1 MSEPKSERV
10 AITGASGFIG
20 GALIDHYRRSGV
32 EVVGL
37 DLRASPERGIVA
49 ADVSVRGSWE
59 RHLGGA
65 DCVIHTAAA
74 VSNAVGDERAWRIN
88 ALGTRN
94 LIGAAVSQGVRR
106 LVHISTCGVYG
117 FHTPQA
123 VSETYPVHCCGN
135 VYRDTKIAAEHAV
148 VAAGAQGELEI
159 VVIRPADVYGPRCRV
174 WITLPL
180 QYLEKGLF
188 LLPGNGNNAFFP
200 IYIDDL
206 VDGIVLAAHHEDG
219 AGQIFNLAPS
229 HPATTREFF
238 SHHCRWLG
246 KRGPICV
253 PTPLALFLASVPY
266 WVART
271 ANRSTELG
279 PATVRMLD
287 RRGWLSS
294 DKARARLGWSEN
306 VSLAEGMRCTEDWL
320 RETGKLPSPAGRPRQ
335 RLRPRGAA

>member
-1 MSEPKSERV
+1 
-10 AITGASGFIG
+10 
-20 GALIDHYRRSGV
+20 
-32 EVVGL
+32 
-37 DLRASPERGIVA
+37 
-49 ADVSVRGSWE
+49 
-59 RHLGGA
+59 
-65 DCVIHTAAA
+65 
-74 VSNAVGDERAWRIN
+74 
-88 ALGTRN
+88 
-94 LIGAAVSQGVRR
+94 
-106 LVHISTCGVYG
+106 
-117 FHTPQA
+117 
-123 VSETYPVHCCGN
+123 
-135 VYRDTKIAAEHAV
+135 
-148 VAAGAQGELEI
+148 
-159 VVIRPADVYGPRCRV
+159 
-174 WITLPL
+174 
-180 QYLEKGLF
+180 
-188 LLPGNGNNAFFP
+188 
-200 IYIDDL
+200 
-206 VDGIVLAAHHEDG
+206 VLAAHHEDG

-320 RETGKLPSPAGRPRQ
+320 RETGQLPSPAGRPRQ